1 MKAYSYSP
9 EEKPVPAGISAY
21 RLVLACIILICL
33 SFSAFAGTSP
43 TSFIE
48 FKSFTVSREAN
59 KIVLSWDVN
68 QKESVDHY
76 VIETSDNGTDFSI
89 AGYAYPAESN
99 DMPAKFWF
107 KPKKNSSVKYYRIR
121 SVETNGTLSYSPSRE
136 LRFE

>member
-1 MKAYSYSP
+1 MKAYSHSP

-33 SFSAFAGTSP
+33 SFSAFAGTSSP
-43 TSFIE
+43 SFIE

-76 VIETSDNGTDFSI
+76 VIETSDNGKDFSI
-89 AGYAYPAESN
+89 AGYAFPAELN
-99 DMPAKFWF
+99 DMPVKFWF

>member
-9 EEKPVPAGISAY
+9 DENPVPAGISAY
-21 RLVLACIILICL
+21 RLILACIILICL
-33 SFSAFAGTSP
+33 SFSAFAGTSA

-68 QKESVDHY
+68 QQASVDHY
-76 VIETSDNGTDFSI
+76 VIESSENGTDFSI
-89 AGYAYPAESN
+89 AGYAFPPESN
-99 DMPAKFWF
+99 DLPIKFWF

-136 LRFE
+136 LRVE

>member
-9 EEKPVPAGISAY
+9 DENPVPAGISVY

-33 SFSAFAGTSP
+33 SFSAFAGTPSS
-43 TSFIE
+43 SFIE
-48 FKSFTVSREAN
+48 FKSFTVSKEAN

-76 VIETSDNGTDFSI
+76 VIETSDNGIDFSI
-89 AGYAYPAESN
+89 AGYAFPSESN
-99 DMPAKFWF
+99 DMPAKFWI
-107 KPKKNSSVKYYRIR
+107 KPKKSSSLKYYRIR